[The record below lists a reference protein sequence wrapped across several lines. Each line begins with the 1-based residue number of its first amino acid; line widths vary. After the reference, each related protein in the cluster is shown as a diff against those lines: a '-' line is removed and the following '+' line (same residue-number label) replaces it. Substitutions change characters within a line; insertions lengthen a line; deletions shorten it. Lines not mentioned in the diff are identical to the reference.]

1 MLIPCIFL
9 TMVDRVSENRL
20 PYDTGAIIQSSQAQI
35 NILSL
40 FNLKFFNFRYIS
52 SNEHCVIDMLNNL
65 QESQ

>member
-1 MLIPCIFL
+1 MLIPCTFP

-20 PYDTGAIIQSSQAQI
+20 PFDTGAIIQSFQAQI

-40 FNLKFFNFRYIS
+40 FNLKLFNFRYIT
-52 SNEHCVIDMLNNL
+52 SNEHCVIDVLDNL